1 MIQLLSKS
9 TFMISVRSWMRN
21 SPPYLPIIH
30 PFMFHFFKKKPSLH
44 IPFFDGRN
52 TTDSEISSLRRKE
65 RIFMIWAI
73 GVTILLIV
81 WACGYGFFYLK
92 NHVFQLG
99 IKAGE
104 QWAYGRLYTSITQA
118 GCRPININA
127 PKESVGWDKI
137 SLLNMACFVQP
148 QRSNSWSII
157 KNVR

>member
-1 MIQLLSKS
+1 
-9 TFMISVRSWMRN
+9 
-21 SPPYLPIIH
+21 
-30 PFMFHFFKKKPSLH
+30 MFQIFKKKSSLH
-44 IPFFDGRN
+44 IPFLDGES
-52 TTDSEISSLRRKE
+52 TKTSEVESLRTKE
-65 RIFMIWAI
+65 RIFLTWAI
-73 GVTILLIV
+73 IATLLLLLVGAVI
-81 WACGYGFFYLK
+81 GFFYLK

-99 IKAGE
+99 VEAGE